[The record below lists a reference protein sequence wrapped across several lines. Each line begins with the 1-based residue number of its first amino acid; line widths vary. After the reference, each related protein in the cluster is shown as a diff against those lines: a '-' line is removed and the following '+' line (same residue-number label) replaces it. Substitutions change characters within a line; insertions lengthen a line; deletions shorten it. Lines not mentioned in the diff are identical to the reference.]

1 MDVQIFNFLRKS
13 RGSNSDSFL
22 PFEGVQITK
31 ILKEITND
39 MTGVGV
45 TVTGLRSAA
54 ESHVDMIGY
63 DKQSENIQKAL
74 SYTEGHCESIAK
86 LFYKRNGSQSIMSA
100 WTTYANKLMN
110 IDDADDGVT
119 AIDEK
124 IVESINKS
132 QERWVKGV
140 QSILHKATK
149 QYQANTVSP
158 AKAVDPEICNHSG
171 KKRKSKT
178 DWSANEDEEL
188 RKLIRIYGEGKWKD
202 CLDNSPILQERY
214 KMVSG
219 ECA

>member
-1 MDVQIFNFLRKS
+1 
-13 RGSNSDSFL
+13 
-22 PFEGVQITK
+22 
-31 ILKEITND
+31 
-39 MTGVGV
+39 
-45 TVTGLRSAA
+45 
-54 ESHVDMIGY
+54 
-63 DKQSENIQKAL
+63 
-74 SYTEGHCESIAK
+74 
-86 LFYKRNGSQSIMSA
+86 MSA

-110 IDDADDGVT
+110 IDDADDGMT

-140 QSILHKATK
+140 QSILHKTTK

-158 AKAVDPEICNHSG
+158 AKAV